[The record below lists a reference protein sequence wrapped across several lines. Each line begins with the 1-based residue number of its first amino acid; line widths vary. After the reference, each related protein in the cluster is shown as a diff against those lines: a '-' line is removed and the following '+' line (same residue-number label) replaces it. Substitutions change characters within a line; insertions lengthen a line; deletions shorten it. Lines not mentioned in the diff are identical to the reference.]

1 MNPQDVKKA
10 ITVISEIYTRYS
22 NMVADSEGK
31 NFLRKKAFN
40 LIIEYCQKM
49 QYKADGLPSTSTV
62 EEELTEEHWM
72 LYIDKLTLVH
82 DDVAQLHW
90 HWATSF
96 WPKEYESFEV
106 FIYMI
111 KERIGGSFYDVTLD

>member
-22 NMVADSEGK
+22 NMVADSDGK
-31 NFLRKKAFN
+31 NFLGKKAFN

-96 WPKEYESFEV
+96 WPDKYESFEV
-106 FIYMI
+106 FLGEI
-111 KERIGGSFYDVTLD
+111 KKRISVGYDVILN

>member
-90 HWATSF
+90 HWAISF
-96 WPKEYESFEV
+96 WPDEYQSFEV
-106 FIYMI
+106 FIDMI

>member
-22 NMVADSEGK
+22 NMVADSDGK
-31 NFLRKKAFN
+31 TFLGKKAFN
-40 LIIEYCQKM
+40 LILEYCQKM

-62 EEELTEEHWM
+62 EELTEEHWM
-72 LYIDKLTLVH
+72 LNIDKLTLVH

-90 HWATSF
+90 HWVTSF

-106 FIYMI
+106 FLEMI
-111 KERIGGSFYDVTLD
+111 KARIDGSFYDVSLD

>member
-10 ITVISEIYTRYS
+10 ITVISDIYTRYS
-22 NMVADSEGK
+22 NMVADSDGK
-31 NFLRKKAFN
+31 NFLGKKAFK
-40 LIIEYCQKM
+40 LIIDYCQKM
-49 QYKADGLPSTSTV
+49 QYKADGFPSTSSV
-62 EEELTEEHWM
+62 QEELTDEHWM

-96 WPKEYESFEV
+96 WPDEYQSFEV
-106 FIYMI
+106 FLGVI
-111 KERIGGSFYDVTLD
+111 KTKIKGGL

>member
-22 NMVADSEGK
+22 NMVADSDGK
-31 NFLRKKAFN
+31 NFLGKKAFN

-72 LYIDKLTLVH
+72 LFVDKLTLVH

-90 HWATSF
+90 HWVTSF
-96 WPKEYESFEV
+96 WPDEYESLEV
-106 FIYMI
+106 FLDMV
-111 KERIGGSFYDVTLD
+111 KARIGGSFYDVSLD

>member
-1 MNPQDVKKA
+1 MEPQLIKKA
-10 ITVISEIYTRYS
+10 ITVIASIHARCSDEVEDLKET
-22 NMVADSEGK
+22 D
-31 NFLRKKAFN
+31 FLEQKAFN

-49 QYKADGLPSTSTV
+49 QYKADGFPSTSTA

-72 LYIDKLTLVH
+72 LYVDKLTLVH

-90 HWATSF
+90 HWVTSF

-106 FIYMI
+106 FLDMI
-111 KERIGGSFYDVTLD
+111 KERIGGSFYDVEL

>member
-22 NMVADSEGK
+22 NMVADSDGK
-31 NFLRKKAFN
+31 TFLEKKAFN

-106 FIYMI
+106 FIEIVKKRVY
-111 KERIGGSFYDVTLD
+111 RRFDDTTLG